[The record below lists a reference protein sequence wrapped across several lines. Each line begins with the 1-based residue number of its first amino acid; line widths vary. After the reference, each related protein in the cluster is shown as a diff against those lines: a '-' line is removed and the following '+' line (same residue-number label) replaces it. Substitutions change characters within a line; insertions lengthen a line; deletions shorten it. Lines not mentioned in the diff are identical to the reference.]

1 MARRSS
7 TMHRSST
14 TNHLAERLA
23 NDTLKCRCPRV
34 DRPSKQLVDVY
45 HAKLLDGYTLL
56 FEQHKA
62 AFGWGQKGLK
72 FV

>member
-1 MARRSS
+1 
-7 TMHRSST
+7 
-14 TNHLAERLA
+14 
-23 NDTLKCRCPRV
+23 V

-62 AFGWGQKGLK
+62 AFGWGQKELK

>member
-1 MARRSS
+1 MPK
-7 TMHRSST
+7 
-14 TNHLAERLA
+14 
-23 NDTLKCRCPRV
+23 TLHIC
-34 DRPSKQLVDVY
+34 DRPSKQLVDEY

-62 AFGWGQKGLK
+62 AFGWGQKELK